1 MQFTI
6 TESEEVNLLP
16 KRSTFCDLSGMTL
29 AAKNQVG
36 TQPAGSWHQGPWS
49 TAECRRRADD
59 SLLGPQWSVWLT
71 CLVRLNYSFHFVNKD
86 PKLICNCSHSHSWKA
101 ALESEIN
108 ESRVVSRCDIYPS
121 KESVS
126 FHRIIWFKEHVTL
139 NLWRGSKPVGNSPS
153 ELESP
158 MTVLPPVL
166 VEGTVGLSAA
176 ERDKNESN
184 R

>member
-1 MQFTI
+1 M
-6 TESEEVNLLP
+6 NLLP
-16 KRSTFCDLSGMTL
+16 KRSTFRDLSGMTL
-29 AAKNQVG
+29 AANNQVG

-49 TAECRRRADD
+49 TAERRRRADD

-71 CLVRLNYSFHFVNKD
+71 CLVRLNYSFHIVNKD
-86 PKLICNCSHSHSWKA
+86 PKLICNCSFSHSWKA

-108 ESRVVSRCDIYPS
+108 ESHVVSRCDIYPS

-126 FHRIIWFKEHVTL
+126 FHRIIWYKEHVTL
-139 NLWRGSKPVGNSPS
+139 KPVWNSPS

-158 MTVLPPVL
+158 MTVLPSVL
-166 VEGTVGLSAA
+166 VEGTVGFSAA
-176 ERDKNESN
+176 ERDKNESD